1 MFHKQFT
8 LTAIGCEITLG
19 TGKSHVKEVRT
30 EIENE
35 SDHVNVLV
43 IGPGIVIIEMIGTTE
58 TGIGIG
64 TETGKGG
71 EREIADVI
79 EIEHVIV
86 VVTVIVREIVI
97 ETENVIVIEKG
108 IGIMKLGKLI
118 GDDHMIGDVHMVGRL
133 ITIMLNLN
141 MRRHMNLKM
150 ILGGT
155 TNLCTDIGMQIL
167 NMILTTMSITEE
179 GGSMMM
185 EMTMVAITII
195 ILIMIGW
202 KMTVTLNG
210 QHLNPVKRR

>member
-79 EIEHVIV
+79 EIEHV

-118 GDDHMIGDVHMVGRL
+118 GDDHMIGGVHMVGRL

-167 NMILTTMSITEE
+167 NMILTTMSIAEE